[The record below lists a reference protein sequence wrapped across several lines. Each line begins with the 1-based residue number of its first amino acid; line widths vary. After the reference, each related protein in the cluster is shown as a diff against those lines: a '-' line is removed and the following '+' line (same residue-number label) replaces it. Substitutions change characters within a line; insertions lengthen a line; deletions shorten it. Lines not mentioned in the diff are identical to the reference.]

1 MTHSPYRAKQR
12 ASSSNGLTFLPIPG
26 LPKLL
31 LVIMSL
37 QIGISLYYFI
47 LNIFFARVI
56 ISSSPQFQ
64 TTLALLSGSTM
75 ALCLLGIASGIG
87 VLYRKQW
94 GLMGSVTFLVI
105 HLVQWASGLVRVTI
119 DSYQTGAV
127 LPVSQRVPSLWV
139 FFLLVAVGYLFFNSA
154 VAAAYAISPGRQRVV
169 TGIGLVAAVGIL
181 TLSAVTVGSLL

>member
-105 HLVQWASGLVRVTI
+105 HLVQRASGLVRVTI

-154 VAAAYAISPGRQRVV
+154 VATAYAISPGRQRVV

-181 TLSAVTVGSLL
+181 TLSAVTVGFLL